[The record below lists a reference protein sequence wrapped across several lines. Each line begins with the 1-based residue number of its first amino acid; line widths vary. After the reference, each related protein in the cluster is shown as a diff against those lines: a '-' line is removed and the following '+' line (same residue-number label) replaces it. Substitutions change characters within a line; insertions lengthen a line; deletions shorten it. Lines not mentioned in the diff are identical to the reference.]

1 MACSPT
7 PISAIAFTNPTRF
20 KRVSFPSMLSPKA
33 TAKEIYFNHDGSA
46 TKKLLAGVEIVVE
59 LLGATLGPKGRNVV
73 LQNKYGPPKIVNDGE
88 TVLKEIELEDP
99 LENVGVKLVR
109 QAGAKTNDL
118 AGDGSTTSVVLA
130 HGLIA
135 EGQKVIAAGMNP
147 IQIARGIEKT
157 SKALVSELKLM
168 SRVVENDELADVA
181 AVSAGNDYTVG
192 NMISDAIRQVG
203 RRGVVTIEKG
213 RCTENNLEIVEGMQF
228 DRGYLSPYFVTDR
241 QRMAVEFHNCKL
253 LLVDKKIKNAK
264 EMFKILDNAVKEM
277 YPIVI
282 VAEEVEQEAL
292 APIIK
297 NKLKGLL
304 KGAAIKAPAFG
315 ERKSH
320 YLDDIAILTG
330 GTVIRDDMGLKLE
343 KAGKEVLGTAIKV
356 VITKDSTLIVTDGST
371 REAVEKRVSQIC
383 SLVENTEE
391 KFQKK
396 ILNERIARLSGG
408 IAILQV
414 GAQTQ
419 VELKDKQ
426 LRIEDALNATK
437 AAIEEGVVVGGGCS
451 LLRLSTK
458 VDGIKVLLDNEE
470 QKIGA
475 EIFKRALSY
484 PARLIAKNAGVNGN
498 VVINQVLSNADVRYG
513 YNAAT
518 DTYEDLITAGI
529 IDPTK
534 VVRCCLEHAASV
546 AKTFLT
552 SDAVVVHIKE
562 SDPLPMRKRMP
573 SIAPPPMAK
582 SPGVGPVGVPLV
594 SSPPY
599 SNPDFVFQ
607 PVEFSFAVQINPA
620 CGAVT
625 ATYSVT
631 KSGEDREEEEED
643 GADGIKYTVHD
654 GFSGSRDFFNDW
666 SGYFR
671 FYCFHSLLCCFSSQ
685 RQACF
690 LIQPSNGML
699 STGERVQFVLG
710 LAHLYVSKSF
720 VIPLCYPH
728 FIPLFFLCL
737 IVFKRK
743 GY

>member
-1 MACSPT
+1 MACSPSL
-7 PISAIAFTNPTRF
+7 ISAISLTNPTML
-20 KRVSFPSMLSPKA
+20 KRVSSPSMLSPKA
-33 TAKEIYFNHDGSA
+33 MAKEIYFNHDGST
-46 TKKLLAGVEIVVE
+46 TKKLLAGVEMVSG
-59 LLGATLGPKGRNVV
+59 LLGVTLGPKGRNVV

-109 QAGAKTNDL
+109 QAGAKTNSL

-135 EGQKVIAAGMNP
+135 EGHKVIASGMNP
-147 IQIARGIEKT
+147 VQIARGIVKT
-157 SKALVSELKLM
+157 SEALVSELKLM
-168 SRVVENDELADVA
+168 SREVENNELADVA

-192 NMISDAIRQVG
+192 NMISDAIQKVG

-213 RCTENNLEIVEGMQF
+213 RCTENILEIVEGMQF

-241 QRMAVEFHNCKL
+241 QRMVVEFHDCKL
-253 LLVDKKIKNAK
+253 LLVDKTIKNA
-264 EMFKILDNAVKEM
+264 EEVFKILDNAVKEM

-282 VAEEVEQEAL
+282 VAEDVDQEAL
-292 APIIK
+292 APIIR

-343 KAGKEVLGTAIKV
+343 KAGKEVLGTATKV

-383 SLVENTEE
+383 GLVENTEE

-419 VELKDKQ
+419 VELKDKL

-437 AAIEEGVVVGGGCS
+437 AAIEEGVVVGGGCC

-458 VDGIKVLLDNEE
+458 VDGIKELLDNEE

-498 VVINQVLSNADVRYG
+498 VVINQVLSNADITYG

-518 DTYEDLITAGI
+518 DTYEDLMTAGI

-552 SDAVVVHIKE
+552 SDAVVVDIKE
-562 SDPLPMRKRMP
+562 LDPLPMRTRMP
-573 SIAPPPMAK
+573 PVAPPPMPK
-582 SPGVGPVGVPLV
+582 SPNLV
-594 SSPPY
+594 R
-599 SNPDFVFQ
+599 
-607 PVEFSFAVQINPA
+607 A
-620 CGAVT
+620 
-625 ATYSVT
+625 
-631 KSGEDREEEEED
+631 
-643 GADGIKYTVHD
+643 
-654 GFSGSRDFFNDW
+654 
-666 SGYFR
+666 
-671 FYCFHSLLCCFSSQ
+671 
-685 RQACF
+685 
-690 LIQPSNGML
+690 LIP
-699 STGERVQFVLG
+699 R
-710 LAHLYVSKSF
+710 
-720 VIPLCYPH
+720 
-728 FIPLFFLCL
+728 
-737 IVFKRK
+737 
-743 GY
+743 